1 MKNLIVIFIVFSL
14 FSCQTKTKTENKKP
28 NILLI
33 VVDDQGYADFSP
45 FKDYDKSIS
54 TPNITRLGKLGTIF
68 TQAYVTAPVCSPSRA
83 GILTGKNQFR
93 WDKPASWGPG
103 LPDNVKTIAE
113 YLKEAGYE
121 TARIGKNDL
130 GRNFHKNDVREYPL
144 NHGYDEFLGF
154 SAHAHDYWLNS
165 QEIKE
170 RTPDPYGTSALL
182 GPLMHNMGEKSYN
195 EGYLTDILTDESI
208 DYMNRDRKTPFFLT
222 LSYSAV
228 HHLIHEVPKKYL
240 DKYDVKEIPNYD
252 PDSLVTY
259 GKHKAGTYS
268 AYYDKYSRVGA
279 IQHEDLRKYYL
290 ANLNCLDDNIGRVL
304 DALKAKNLDKN
315 TVVVFISDNG
325 GSPLTGANNT
335 PLTGGKY
342 SLWEGGIRV
351 PLAISWSGNI
361 EAGKVEDNYVSAT
374 DILPTLANI
383 AGAEINDNTIDGINL
398 LEPQANRLLVWKWQ
412 KTWAVRKGD
421 WKLTNAKENHWKSEP
436 SAQYIAPIVNNME
449 LKLFNVAQDPGE
461 RIDLAEK
468 HPEKVKELEA
478 AYRNWIDI
486 NVVK

>member
-1 MKNLIVIFIVFSL
+1 MKNFIILFLLLSIV
-14 FSCQTKTKTENKKP
+14 SCQTKTKTESKKP

-33 VVDDQGYADFSP
+33 VVDDLGYADFSA
-45 FKDYDKSIS
+45 FKDYDDSVS
-54 TPNITRLGKLGTIF
+54 TPNISRLGKSGIVF
-68 TQAYVTAPVCSPSRA
+68 TQAYVTAPVCSPSRV
-83 GILTGKNQFR
+83 GILTGKNQIR

-103 LPDNVKTIAE
+103 LPNDVKTIAE

-144 NHGYDEFLGF
+144 QHGYDEFLGF

-165 QEIKE
+165 QDIKD

-182 GPLMHNMGEKSYN
+182 GPLMYNMGEISYD

-208 DYMNRDRKTPFFLT
+208 AYIKRKRDTPFFLT
-222 LSYSAV
+222 LAYSAV

-240 DKYDVKEIPNYD
+240 DKYGAKEIANYD
-252 PDSLVTY
+252 PDSLLAFK
-259 GKHKAGTYS
+259 KHKPGTYS

-279 IQHEDLRKYYL
+279 IKAHELRNYYL

-304 DALKAKNLDKN
+304 DALKAEKLDEN
-315 TVVVFISDNG
+315 TLVVFISDNG
-325 GSPLTGANNT
+325 GSPLTGANNS

-351 PLAISWSGNI
+351 PLAISWPNNI
-361 EAGKVEDNYVSAT
+361 EAGKTVTNYVSAT
-374 DILPTLANI
+374 DILPTILDA
-383 AGAEINDNTIDGINL
+383 AGVKTNDNTLDGISL
-398 LEPQANRLLVWKWQ
+398 FKPDPNRLLVWKWQ
-412 KTWAVRKGD
+412 KTFAARQGD

-436 SAQYIAPIVNNME
+436 SSQYIVPVINNME
-449 LKLFNVAQDPGE
+449 LKLFNVVDDLGE
-461 RIDLAEK
+461 RFDLAKK
-468 HPEKVKELEA
+468 HPEKVKALEM
-478 AYRNWIDI
+478 AYNNWIDA
-486 NVVK
+486 NVKK